1 MCNRFKNYGL
11 WFSILA
17 FIPVVLEAF
26 EIHVLPS
33 NYEDII
39 KSFLGI
45 LVVAGILNNPD
56 TKCRGYSDDENK
68 DNEETDEEKKK

>member
-1 MCNRFKNYGL
+1 MCNRFKNFGL

-45 LVVAGILNNPD
+45 LVVAGILNNPN
-56 TKCRGYSDDENK
+56 TECRGYRDDKEKNNENT
-68 DNEETDEEKKK
+68 NEKKKE